1 MSVHSH
7 EAAHAAVGYLYQS
20 QWPLLELARRSVDQ
34 PDCSLTLELHDDVQ
48 WDSDG
53 TPMELL
59 QLKHHVSTQRGLGD
73 RDADLW
79 TTIAAWM
86 DAHPPQDPLGPVL
99 TLVTTR
105 TAAAGSAAAAL
116 RPADRD
122 PLAARALL
130 DSAAT
135 GSTAAATSAARAR
148 YAALSEGERDV
159 LVGRIHILDGQPAIG
174 TPLEDELLK
183 ALHWALPINHEQ
195 AFIDQLWGW
204 WHRRAVELLRRQRAT
219 ITGFELRAQVE
230 KLGDSYR
237 PDNLPTLVARDDVTF
252 DVEQT
257 YDSRVF
263 AHQLRWIAATT
274 KMLQHAMIDYYRAY
288 TQRAR
293 WVDENLIGMGEL
305 ETFEDDLRDEW
316 ERAFELMRAGLP
328 GDADDDTTQ
337 RAGLA
342 LYAEVSN
349 QTSVRVRERYTDPF
363 FMRGRLHDLADDG
376 RLGWHRDFAVRVQA
390 LLVGNQP

>member
-1 MSVHSH
+1 VSVHSH

-20 QWPLLELARRSVDQ
+20 QWPLLELARRSVEQ

-48 WDSDG
+48 WDNNG
-53 TPMELL
+53 TPVELL
-59 QLKHHVSTQRGLGD
+59 QLKHHVNAQRGLGD
-73 RDADLW
+73 KDADLW
-79 TTIAAWM
+79 ATITAWM

-105 TAAAGSAAAAL
+105 TAAAGTAAAAL
-116 RPADRD
+116 RPPNRD
-122 PLAARALL
+122 PDAARVLL
-130 DSAAT
+130 D
-135 GSTAAATSAARAR
+135 AAAAGSRAASTSPARAR
-148 YAALSEGERDV
+148 YAALSEAERDV
-159 LVGRIHILDGQPAIG
+159 FVARIHVLDGQPPIG
-174 TPLEDELLK
+174 TSLEAQVRK

-195 AFIDQLWGW
+195 TFIDQVWGW
-204 WHRRAVELLRRQRAT
+204 WHRRVVELLRRQRAT

-230 KLGDSYR
+230 KVGDSYR
-237 PDNLPTLVARDDVTF
+237 PDNLPTLVAREDVTF

-263 AHQLRWIAATT
+263 VHQLRWIAATT

-293 WVDENLIGMGEL
+293 WVDENLIGMSEL

-316 ERAFELMRAGLP
+316 ERAFELMRAGLASDSDE
-328 GDADDDTTQ
+328 DATR

-342 LYAEVSN
+342 LFAQVSN

-363 FMRGRLHDLADDG
+363 FMRGRLHDLADTG
-376 RLGWHRDFAVRVQA
+376 HLGWHRDFEARVQA
-390 LLVGNQP
+390 LLLGDPA